1 MDLVII
7 AVVLIVLIGFL
18 GTIIIKLSQQVGKQI
33 DKDVNELINTYDN
46 LLDDKSKKL
55 VEIREQIESL
65 QLEREELLKSL
76 EEDDYDYGPGGM
88 TMVVQTG
95 QFIDQSFYQKYNL
108 IRNEFHDLA
117 LEATKQLIVELSK
130 KRRDINVHEYKELL
144 SIFDY
149 NLQYQMDTLEP
160 NDQEIVIRS
169 IIDNSVGKKRVV
181 NSYMKENGGEFSFEG
196 FIDYLRSYIFFHDN
210 VIHVY
215 SFDGKSILEET
226 PRNVEFSKDSTIGE
240 GYVIR
245 YRDKYYD
252 FSLKGGL
259 YE

>member
-1 MDLVII
+1 MDFVII
-7 AVVLIVLIGFL
+7 VVALIVLVGFL

-33 DKDVNELINTYDN
+33 DKDVNELINTYDS
-46 LLDDKSKKL
+46 LLDTKSKRIEEL
-55 VEIREQIESL
+55 AEEIKSL
-65 QLEREELLKSL
+65 QEQRDELIATMP
-76 EEDDYDYGPGGM
+76 EDDYDYESGGV
-88 TMVVQTG
+88 TMVVQG
-95 QFIDQSFYQKYNL
+95 GHFIDDTFYDKYNL

-117 LEATKQLIVELSK
+117 LEATIEVIGVLSK

-149 NLQYQMDTLEP
+149 NLQYKMDTLEP
-160 NDQEIVIRS
+160 SDQLEVMKQIINNS
-169 IIDNSVGKKRVV
+169 IGKKRVV
-181 NSYMKENGGEFSFEG
+181 ERYLKEYGVFSFEG

-215 SFDGKSILEET
+215 CRDGISILEDT
-226 PRNVEFSKDSTIGE
+226 PRNVEFNKDTTIGE
-240 GYVIR
+240 GFVIR
-245 YRDKYYD
+245 YRDQYYD